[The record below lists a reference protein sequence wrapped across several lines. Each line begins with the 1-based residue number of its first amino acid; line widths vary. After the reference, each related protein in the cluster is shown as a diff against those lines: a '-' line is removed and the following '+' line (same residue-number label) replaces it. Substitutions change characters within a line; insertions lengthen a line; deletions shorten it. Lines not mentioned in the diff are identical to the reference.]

1 MATNER
7 VSAGLNGLL
16 ADATIFY
23 QKLRHYHWNVEGRA
37 FFELHAKFE
46 TLYTRWATAID
57 EIAER
62 ILMIGGV
69 PLHTLT
75 SMLKEA
81 RLVEDEGIPSAAE
94 MVDAVLA
101 AMSES
106 EQAPTG
112 TNALEAAANALTG
125 GEPAPLEDKTQG
137 DPAESDETLEAELDS
152 VVDGEATGEPA
163 LQVDDWFLNR
173 EKLLWH
179 WPYMQDS
186 VVQELD

>member
-94 MVDAVLA
+94 MVDAVLTDLA
-101 AMSES
+101 ALHARAGDVIALAEKA
-106 EQAPTG
+106 EDRG
-112 TNALEAAANALTG
+112 TENALDTLRDDIEKDLWMLRAWSREAARTC
-125 GEPAPLEDKTQG
+125 
-137 DPAESDETLEAELDS
+137 S
-152 VVDGEATGEPA
+152 
-163 LQVDDWFLNR
+163 
-173 EKLLWH
+173 
-179 WPYMQDS
+179 
-186 VVQELD
+186 